1 MQRITTKGFTLIEV
15 MIVVAIVAI
24 LAGVAVPAYT
34 NYVTRSK
41 ISEAVATLS
50 EMRVKMEQYFLDNR
64 TYVGAC
70 AAATVAPKPMGKYFD
85 YDCPIADLTATGYR
99 VTATAKTGHGMDNL
113 AYSINQS
120 NERITTGVPTGWTL
134 PATNCWALK
143 KDGSC

>member
-1 MQRITTKGFTLIEV
+1 MQRTTKGFTLIEV

-34 NYVTRSK
+34 NYITRSK

-64 TYVGAC
+64 RYDGAC
-70 AAATVAPKPMGKYFD
+70 AAGTVAPLPTGKYFD
-85 YDCPIADLTATGYR
+85 YACPVGDLTATTYR
-99 VTATAKTGHGMDNL
+99 ITATAKSGHGMDGL
-113 AYSINQS
+113 RYSVDQS
-120 NERITTGVPTGWTL
+120 NIRVTEAVPTGWTA
-134 PATNCWALK
+134 PATQCWALK

>member
-1 MQRITTKGFTLIEV
+1 MQRMTTKGFTLIEV
-15 MIVVAIVAI
+15 MIVVAILAI

-64 TYVGAC
+64 KYTDAC
-70 AAATVAPKPMGKYFD
+70 AANTVAPLPTGKYFD
-85 YDCPIADLTATGYR
+85 YACPTLDATTYR
-99 VTATAKTGHGMDNL
+99 ITATAKNGHGMDGL
-113 AYSINQS
+113 RYSVDQANIRVT
-120 NERITTGVPTGWTL
+120 EAVPTGWTA
-134 PATNCWALK
+134 PATQCWALK